1 MVILHGGETDIVIMY
16 GLYRENL
23 SLEAGLKHL
32 SVKKS
37 RSEEVPLLLV
47 SLLNSRPHPQ
57 VALSSHFQFPGEL
70 VFPPARPALRHFPL
84 S

>member
-1 MVILHGGETDIVIMY
+1 MGERQTLLLCMAFR
-16 GLYRENL
+16 RENL
-23 SLEAGLKHL
+23 SLEARLKRL

-47 SLLNSRPHPQ
+47 SLLNMSPHPQ

-70 VFPPARPALRHFPL
+70 VFPPARPALGHFPL